1 MGGQSGGRWLP
12 QKISYHEMMLRM
24 TPAEKHDVGHRAPSA
39 RHRGVRSISG
49 GTSTLEA
56 VEDTSELSLPGL
68 Q

>member
-39 RHRGVRSISG
+39 RHRGVRTG
-49 GTSTLEA
+49 RRWWYLHT
-56 VEDTSELSLPGL
+56 
-68 Q
+68 